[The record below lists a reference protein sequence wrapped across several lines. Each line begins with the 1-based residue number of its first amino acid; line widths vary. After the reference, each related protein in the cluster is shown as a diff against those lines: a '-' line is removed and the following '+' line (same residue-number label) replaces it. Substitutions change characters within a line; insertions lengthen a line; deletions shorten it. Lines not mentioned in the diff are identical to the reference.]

1 MPRGIQ
7 DAREHINIIKKI
19 DAYIQHKP
27 SDWQFKELVRTIALE
42 IENNR
47 KYIADLQ
54 QRIANLEEKV
64 GIKREE

>member
-1 MPRGIQ
+1 MAKGLQ
-7 DAREHINIIKKI
+7 DAREHISIIKKI
-19 DAYIQHKP
+19 DAYIQHKL

-54 QRIANLEEKV
+54 ERVAELEAKA
-64 GIKREE
+64 GIKKDE